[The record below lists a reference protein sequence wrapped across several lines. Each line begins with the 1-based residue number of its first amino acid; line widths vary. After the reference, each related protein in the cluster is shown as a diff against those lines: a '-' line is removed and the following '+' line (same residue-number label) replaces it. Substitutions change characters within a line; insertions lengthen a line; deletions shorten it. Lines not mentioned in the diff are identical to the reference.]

1 MLWVLKRTV
10 SLRRF
15 FWAPKT
21 YVLTDSKKIITILW
35 SDNLIIWTY
44 NAYLHTGKGK
54 RRFASIY
61 SYYRYFIERM
71 W

>member
-21 YVLTDSKKIITILW
+21 YVNTDGKENIYNFTLKYFVYLTLCNLLPSKFHDSWKACAKNYPGL
-35 SDNLIIWTY
+35 S
-44 NAYLHTGKGK
+44 
-54 RRFASIY
+54 S
-61 SYYRYFIERM
+61 EV
-71 W
+71 

>member
-21 YVLTDSKKIITILW
+21 YVKTDGQENIYNFTLNILLILTYDTEITIC
-35 SDNLIIWTY
+35 I
-44 NAYLHTGKGK
+44 
-54 RRFASIY
+54 
-61 SYYRYFIERM
+61 
-71 W
+71 